1 MHCGFFLYFCANTM
15 VKTNIMK
22 RFSLLLAVFAICN
35 ISNAARDTYHV
46 EVQRHLSH
54 PFAQPQDID
63 VNMLYLA
70 YRAGFYK
77 AGDIKVSSTGTYHLA
92 AEVWGSDAT
101 QEKTTYSTL
110 GHWFHADGTPADK
123 ATDGERR
130 VAVKFSDGQ
139 FHVTHRNNTS
149 DQTFCSVGQEFRFAE
164 LLVNGNDTVRYEF
177 HVTLVDDNKEE
188 SITSDQQDPK
198 HTYFHRKDQSDDW
211 LVNALLQRNDETPV
225 RRNWLQVNQ
234 GDRITL
240 SAELID
246 GNKYQSVETRW
257 QKKSGTVLRDYA
269 NEPFVMTDNAT
280 TDLSGQYTLRA
291 KLYLK
296 GTTGYVTKTYPIY
309 IDVQDNFGE
318 ALSWEGMLPTFGYNF
333 KDEYGEI
340 PAPQNILGE
349 VGTTDRSGKPVN
361 RVNGEWWTVCWGS
374 NLNKEVG
381 TDTATVN
388 QAARNLIKKYDTD
401 FKYIYDEMGWPPDIR
416 ARKGY
421 KSTVYIFGSG
431 LKCDNTSNTEKGG
444 YQSAIWYNDPKTG
457 IAMNWPCVWASYYP
471 FSRFRSDA
479 DKKWND
485 GEYQREAMIHEG
497 IHALFADM
505 EGVKNS
511 AWFHEAGNTW
521 LQSAMNVRRS
531 GIYGTPGFLD
541 GCPFV
546 APFMPIECYSGWL
559 QDGSFGGP
567 SAEGVNMYN
576 SEGQQICTWRTWLGG
591 NQYGNS
597 FPIILSVMCGDGSI
611 PWIWRYCK
619 NRVLEGIG
627 DYIGDEAMRKLI
639 LQYRARQ
646 AVFDFGGWSKGYRT
660 VANNY
665 FGSSLGPEY
674 EPYWIDCG
682 TWKATCYQRMRP
694 NDAEGWLAPDE
705 LVNPGWSGGN
715 IIPIHVDK
723 ESDVVSVFFRPED
736 TEERAILCYRT
747 RAGKVYYSQMVHC
760 GEMRL
765 SIKDEPANGVVFC
778 VVANTDYKYTGD
790 SQRKKHWD
798 YRIRL
803 GEGALAVAD
812 QHQRWYLYENTITDT
827 DFETGIESIEDGK
840 WAMDNELEGE
850 SLDNHLRLL
859 TGVIQSGG
867 EVRIS
872 VEDIDPTQVGV
883 QVVGLQGTIM
893 QQGSLSAQGTF
904 RMPTNLRHG
913 LYLLYF
919 TYQGEHTT
927 YKVLVK

>member
-1 MHCGFFLYFCANTM
+1 
-15 VKTNIMK
+15 MK
-22 RFSLLLAVFAICN
+22 RLFLLLAVIATCGTIH
-35 ISNAARDTYHV
+35 AARDTYHV
-46 EVQRHLSH
+46 EVIRHLSH
-54 PFAQPQDID
+54 PFAQTQDID

-70 YRAGFYK
+70 YRAGYYT
-77 AGDIKVSSTGTYHLA
+77 ASDIKVSATGTYQIV
-92 AEVWGSDAT
+92 AEVWGSDEV
-101 QEKTTYSTL
+101 QEKTSYSTL
-110 GHWFHADGTPADK
+110 GHWFHADGAPAEK

-130 VAVKFSDGQ
+130 VAVKFNNGQ
-139 FHVTHRNNTS
+139 FHITHRNNTS
-149 DQTFCSVGQEFRFAE
+149 DQTFCTVGQEFRFAE
-164 LLVNGNDTVRYEF
+164 LLVHETDTVRYEF
-177 HVTLVDDNKEE
+177 HVTLVDDNEKE

-198 HTYFHRKDQSDDW
+198 HTYYHRKDQTDDW
-211 LVNALLQRNDETPV
+211 VVNTLLQCNDEEAV

-246 GNKYQSVETRW
+246 KDKYQSVQTRW
-257 QKKSGTVLRDYA
+257 QTKSGTLLRDYA
-269 NEPFVMTDNAT
+269 EEPFVMTENAT
-280 TDLSGQYTLRA
+280 VDLCGQYTLRA

-296 GTTGYVTKTYPIY
+296 GSTGYVTKTYPIY
-309 IDVQDNFGE
+309 IDVQDNFGKP
-318 ALSWEGMLPTFGYNF
+318 LSWEGMLPTFSYNF

-340 PAPQNILGE
+340 PAPQNILGD
-349 VGTTDRSGKPVN
+349 VASTDRSGKPVN
-361 RVNGEWWTVCWGS
+361 RVNGEWWTIVWGS
-374 NLNKEVG
+374 TLNSEVG

-401 FKYIYDEMGWPPDIR
+401 FAYIRDEMGWPPDIR

-431 LKCDNTSNTEKGG
+431 LRNDNTSNDEKGG
-444 YQSAIWYNDPKTG
+444 YQSAIYYNDPKTG
-457 IAMNWPCVWASYYP
+457 LAINWPCVWASYYP

-479 DKKWND
+479 DKKWSD
-485 GEYQREAMIHEG
+485 GDYQREAMIHEG

-531 GIYGTPGFLD
+531 GTYGTPGFLD
-541 GCPFV
+541 GCPFL

-567 SAEGVNMYN
+567 SAEGVNMYEN
-576 SEGQQICTWRTWLGG
+576 GQQVCTWRTWLGG

-665 FGSSLGPEY
+665 FGAELGPEW

-682 TWKATCYQRMRP
+682 KWKATCYQRMKP

-705 LVNPGWSGGN
+705 LVNPGWSGSN

-723 ESDVVSVFFRPED
+723 DSDEVRVFFRPED

-747 RAGKVYYSQMVHC
+747 KSGKVYYSQMVHC

-765 SIKDEPANGVVFC
+765 SIKDRPANNVVFC
-778 VVANTDYKYTGD
+778 VVANTDYKYTGET
-790 SQRKKHWD
+790 QRKKHWD

-803 GEGALAVAD
+803 GEGALALAD
-812 QHQRWYLYENTITDT
+812 QHQRWYFYEQTITDE
-827 DFETGIESIEDGK
+827 DFETGIESIDEE
-840 WAMDNELEGE
+840 WTMDEE
-850 SLDNHLRLL
+850 SVADHLRLL
-859 TGVIQSGG
+859 TGLIQSGG
-867 EVRIS
+867 EVRID
-872 VEDIDPTQVGV
+872 VEGIDPTEVSV
-883 QVVGLQGTIM
+883 RVIGLQGVIM
-893 QQGSLSAQGTF
+893 EQGNLSPTGSF
-904 RMPTNLRHG
+904 RMPANLHHG
-913 LYLLYF
+913 LYLLAFNYRGV
-919 TYQGEHTT
+919 QKT
-927 YKVLVK
+927 YKVIVR